1 MGKFAISFFYITIL
15 LAISVKYTTVFIP
28 SSFLNKQEVTDQKD
42 KSEKSESSEEEKDS
56 KDDLKKN
63 EFLNNQSDYFIGKVS
78 SKPNYGDRDASLPSI
93 FQIIQ
98 KLPPKTC

>member
-1 MGKFAISFFYITIL
+1 MFL
-15 LAISVKYTTVFIP
+15 P

-42 KSEKSESSEEEKDS
+42 KSEKGESSEEEKDS

-63 EFLNNQSDYFIGKVS
+63 EFINNQSDYFIGKLS
-78 SKPNYGDRDASLPSI
+78 SQSNYGDRDASLPSI

>member
-15 LAISVKYTTVFIP
+15 LAISVKYTSAFILSP
-28 SSFLNKQEVTDQKD
+28 SVQKQELADQKY
-42 KSEKSESSEEEKDS
+42 KSDKSESSEEEKDS

-63 EFLNNQSDYFIGKVS
+63 EFINNQSDYFIGKISAKVS
-78 SKPNYGDRDASLPSI
+78 YCDTAVSLPTI
-93 FQIIQ
+93 FHLIQ